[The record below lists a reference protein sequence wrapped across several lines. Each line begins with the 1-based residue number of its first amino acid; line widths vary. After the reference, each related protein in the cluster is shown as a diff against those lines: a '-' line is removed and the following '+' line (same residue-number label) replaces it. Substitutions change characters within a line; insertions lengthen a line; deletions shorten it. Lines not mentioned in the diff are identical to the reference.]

1 MINKGKRIAIMLLMF
16 CSIFIIGMNTYAHSG
31 RTDSSGGHKDNKN
44 KSGLGSYHY
53 HCGGHPPHLHTGGV
67 CPYSSKSKTKTKST
81 TTTKKTNTTTTKPN
95 NTSSST
101 TPAKNEVKTIA
112 VESVKIKVDKKEIE
126 IGEDSNCNATVL
138 PDNASNKE
146 IKWSSSNEKV
156 ATIDASGK
164 ITSKAAGKTTI
175 KVQSENG
182 KIDQIEVIVKKKQE
196 ENTIPAVS
204 NSIHT
209 NKDND
214 NSNPVGTLVALG
226 IVGGG
231 AFLGYKKYKK

>member
-1 MINKGKRIAIMLLMF
+1 MINKGKRIAIMLLIF
-16 CSIFIIGMNTYAHSG
+16 CSILIIGMMNTYAHSG

-53 HCGGHPPHLHTGGV
+53 HCGGNPPHLHTGGA
-67 CPYSSKSKTKTKST
+67 CPYSSKTKTKST
-81 TTTKKTNTTTTKPN
+81 TTTKKTNTTTTKSN

-101 TPAKNEVKTIA
+101 TPVKNEVKTVA

-126 IGEDSNCNATVL
+126 IGEDSNCSVTVL

-175 KVQSENG
+175 KVQSKNG
-182 KIDQIEVIVKKKQE
+182 KLDEIEIIVKKKQE

-204 NSIHT
+204 NSIDT
-209 NKDND
+209 NENDD
-214 NSNPVGTLVALG
+214 NSNPLGTVAALG
-226 IVGGG
+226 ILGGG